1 MAMVDRTRELEALA
15 AEEAKSTGWAGRGAA
30 A

>member
-15 AEEAKSTGWAGRGAA
+15 AEEAKPIGWDGPGAA